1 MRILLNESPDAGLLV
16 FLITGIWELIFRS
29 TDLLGRVFSISS
41 KTGMVSLKST
51 SSALVAFTVEIFL
64 DLKCHDIPNTTKE
77 AVKQS
82 LNLGV
87 KFLTIHISGGREML
101 EWSANLAKDSN
112 AMILGVSILTSMNQ
126 PQFNELGFLGE
137 IKDQVLKFAK
147 LAEDSG
153 LQGMVCSP
161 LEVKLLKE
169 NGLKLKLITPGIRF
183 DSDDK
188 GDQKRI
194 MTPKMALIS
203 GSDYLVMGRSIT
215 KAGSSI
221 LERVEYFDSSLAS

>member
-1 MRILLNESPDAGLLV
+1 MPSAKENLIVALDTPELEQAIKWSRQLRGKVAAVKLGLE
-16 FLITGIWELIFRS
+16 FF
-29 TDLLGRVFSISS
+29 
-41 KTGMVSLKST
+41 
-51 SSALVAFTVEIFL
+51 VANGPEAIAAIKDQGVEIFL
-64 DLKCHDIPNTTKE
+64 DLKFHDIPNTTKE

-82 LNLGV
+82 LSLGV

>member
-1 MRILLNESPDAGLLV
+1 
-16 FLITGIWELIFRS
+16 
-29 TDLLGRVFSISS
+29 
-41 KTGMVSLKST
+41 
-51 SSALVAFTVEIFL
+51 
-64 DLKCHDIPNTTKE
+64 
-77 AVKQS
+77 
-82 LNLGV
+82 
-87 KFLTIHISGGREML
+87 
-101 EWSANLAKDSN
+101 
-112 AMILGVSILTSMNQ
+112 
-126 PQFNELGFLGE
+126 
-137 IKDQVLKFAK
+137 
-147 LAEDSG
+147 
-153 LQGMVCSP
+153 MVCSP

>member
-1 MRILLNESPDAGLLV
+1 MPTAKENLIVALDTPELEQAIKWSKQLSGKVAAVKLGLE
-16 FLITGIWELIFRS
+16 FF
-29 TDLLGRVFSISS
+29 
-41 KTGMVSLKST
+41 
-51 SSALVAFTVEIFL
+51 VANGPEAIAAIKDQGVEIFL
-64 DLKCHDIPNTTKE
+64 DLKFHDIPNTTKE

-221 LERVEYFDSSLAS
+221 LERVEYFDSSLVS

>member
-1 MRILLNESPDAGLLV
+1 MPSAKENLIVALDTPELEQAVKWSRQLRGKVAAVKLGLE
-16 FLITGIWELIFRS
+16 FF
-29 TDLLGRVFSISS
+29 
-41 KTGMVSLKST
+41 
-51 SSALVAFTVEIFL
+51 VANGPEAIAAIKDQGVEIFL
-64 DLKCHDIPNTTKE
+64 DLKFHDIPNTTKE

-82 LNLGV
+82 LSLGV